1 MSLSNM
7 LNWILDRKFKLLAL
21 ASAICLLWMGSNA
34 FQFLSELN
42 FNDAQNGWILVLILV
57 LMPINWG
64 LETLKIYNRAK
75 LDLSFV
81 DSYKTVL
88 KGVALSF
95 FTPLGL
101 GQYLGR
107 LGQQTETN
115 ALRLVPLS
123 LMGSLIQTI
132 TNVSIGILMGY
143 PIYSLLYSNLL
154 QNNTK
159 SIYLTLFFSV
169 ITLLGIIYFLSKKE
183 SKFKTLVG
191 SYFPD
196 IHTTIISTQD
206 IISISVYSILRYGVF
221 VIQFALLIRMHTD
234 VNWSEIISAVS
245 LIYLIQSLII
255 LPVSLNG
262 LIRGGLAVFV
272 LNQWMSSNLALGIS
286 WTLFWINI
294 GLPAIF
300 GIVILFIESNDKTRT
315 DLNRVEWYQKIK

>member
-1 MSLSNM
+1 M

-34 FQFLSELN
+34 FQYLSELN
-42 FNDAQNGWILVLILV
+42 FNDAQNGWTLVLILV

-64 LETLKIYNRAK
+64 LETLKIYKRAK

-95 FTPLGL
+95 FTPL

-123 LMGSLIQTI
+123 LMGSLIQSI
-132 TNVSIGILMGY
+132 TNVSFGILMGY
-143 PIYSLLYSNLL
+143 PIYSLRYSNQL
-154 QNNTK
+154 QNDTT

-169 ITLLGIIYFLSKKE
+169 ITLLGIIYFLSKKK
-183 SKFKTLVG
+183 SKFKTLIG
-191 SYFPD
+191 SYFPE

-206 IISISVYSILRYGVF
+206 IISISVFSILRYGVF
-221 VIQFALLIRMHTD
+221 VIQFALLISIHTN
-234 VNWSEIISAVS
+234 VNWIEIISAVS

-272 LNQWMSSNLALGIS
+272 LNLWMSSNLALGIS

-300 GIVILFIESNDKTRT
+300 GIVLLFIESKDKTRT
-315 DLNRVEWYQKIK
+315 DLNRIEWY